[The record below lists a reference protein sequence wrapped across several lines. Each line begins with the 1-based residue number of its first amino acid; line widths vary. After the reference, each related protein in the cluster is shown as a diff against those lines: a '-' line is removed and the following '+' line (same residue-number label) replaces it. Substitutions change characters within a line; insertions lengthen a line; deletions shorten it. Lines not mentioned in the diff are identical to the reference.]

1 MTLLAHDNN
10 KSCSGKLKAVNLSQD
25 NKDKTHWP
33 VAWVGVFTS
42 LIIKLRVNANEFSTD
57 TVSCSFLQSHTFK
70 VSNCKDKG
78 MFCWE
83 KAEKVYFCT
92 IFAIFQ
98 LNTFVPE
105 CSYLWMLKCS
115 LWMQWDVSSVWPPS
129 DDRLTESHSLFSLSG
144 AAISGP
150 GNICTAA
157 PITST
162 LNIFIFPIIIHAVY
176 RYVENTNKSDNNCQ
190 TFWYFIF
197 WMWQFVFLEHKTRFC
212 TNKPFRFS
220 SVCPKSYNRTWILF

>member
-33 VAWVGVFTS
+33 VTWVGVFTS

-129 DDRLTESHSLFSLSG
+129 DDRLTESHSLFSLRSG
-144 AAISGP
+144 NLWPRQHLHRSTDNF
-150 GNICTAA
+150 NIKYLYLPDYNSCCL
-157 PITST
+157 P
-162 LNIFIFPIIIHAVY
+162 
-176 RYVENTNKSDNNCQ
+176 
-190 TFWYFIF
+190 
-197 WMWQFVFLEHKTRFC
+197 
-212 TNKPFRFS
+212 
-220 SVCPKSYNRTWILF
+220 VCGEYKQIR